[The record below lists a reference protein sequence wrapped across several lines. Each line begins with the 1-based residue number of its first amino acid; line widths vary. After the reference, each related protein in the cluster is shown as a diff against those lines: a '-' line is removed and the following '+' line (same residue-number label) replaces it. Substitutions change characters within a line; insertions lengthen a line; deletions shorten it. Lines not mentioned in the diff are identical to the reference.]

1 MTDELVRLVIDY
13 QHYIEPFDNDYT
25 PEEEVQQTK
34 DMLECDLDRF
44 VFGLRE
50 TLDECE
56 FDDEMYR
63 MTKMVLDAVLYELGD
78 TYAID
83 FPVTIY
89 ATVKIEAASHAD
101 AMSIARG
108 MWYNDNFL
116 KKWVVPQYEVDKAT
130 INIDEPD
137 VYKTDGVPTF
147 GSTITRFL

>member
-1 MTDELVRLVIDY
+1 MTDQLVNMVLEY
-13 QHYIEPFDNDYT
+13 QRYMEPYDNDYT

-34 DMLECDLDRF
+34 DMLECDLNRF
-44 VFGLRE
+44 VFELRE

-56 FDDEMYR
+56 FDDETYR

-78 TYAID
+78 TYTID
-83 FPVTIY
+83 FPMTIY
-89 ATVKIEAASHAD
+89 ATVKIEAASYAD

-108 MWYNDNFL
+108 MWYNEGFL
-116 KKWVVPQYEVDKAT
+116 RKYVIPQYEIDKAT
-130 INIDEPD
+130 LSVDEPD